1 MSPPGQPVSAL
12 IVHRSTD
19 TILLFSI
26 FLIPRQPAAAGITT
40 CYHRLK
46 KTVPHY
52 LLLSPLL
59 QHSQQPGTGE
69 LETTGNGAHLRLPT
83 LASVPMVRCPAPGV
97 PGPAGGGRGGA
108 GAGHRDQCG
117 DTGAGHSRTTPHF
130 GKSTPEIIVCG
141 DRASTGLAPG
151 AAPGDL
157 SRWQRRA
164 LARCH
169 HH

>member
-1 MSPPGQPVSAL
+1 MSAL

-59 QHSQQPGTGE
+59 QHSQQPGSGE

-97 PGPAGGGRGGA
+97 PGPAGGGRGRGTVTSA
-108 GAGHRDQCG
+108 GTLGL
-117 DTGAGHSRTTPHF
+117 DTAEQHLTSENQHLR
-130 GKSTPEIIVCG
+130 
-141 DRASTGLAPG
+141 
-151 AAPGDL
+151 
-157 SRWQRRA
+157 
-164 LARCH
+164 
-169 HH
+169 